1 MSNTNYDVAKTITYD
16 AAYKHYIPTYSVAFP
31 PFRVN
36 TGSGYGHADYQA
48 AISFD
53 DEDETTIQIE
63 YRNFDSSYI
72 VVPLWNDT
80 PRAYSDDIAVLPDVD
95 QRILTKAGSA
105 SKVYFRNPHRT
116 EVTFTQSNCY
126 LKVNYLSKSL
136 FDIQFNSTG
145 FAANTNAF
153 FRCSTVQQNTSQ
165 QYEWTAAI
173 VYYKKSEDPTYT
185 SVQGT
190 ISGTWSDVRV
200 DTNITLLDGYT
211 YDVYIEATSDDGE
224 TAQTP
229 VAQFTTIDADAVATC
244 ISPSGAFT
252 SGDVTFVWSHATE
265 YGTPQYAYDLQYSNN
280 NGSSW
285 TTVASHVVSSN
296 TTDSATL
303 TDAGVYIWRVRTY
316 NSNDVAGEWAEA
328 TFVNQVPA
336 NPPTNLQVTTKG
348 RPTVSWASVSQSA
361 YQVQFLLG
369 DSVVYDSGAVY
380 TSETSHFV
388 NQYFDDTRSYV
399 VRVRVYNA
407 LGEISDWVTTGYQ
420 QPIVTDVD
428 FTVEANEDGGATIII
443 TEAVDFV
450 KYFILRNNK
459 LIAQTGSAIDGIIT
473 YTDVYANGLTNY
485 SVVGVTSGDQSD
497 IQTMGVR
504 IKYPHAT
511 IITSNG
517 QQFTVNKRVN
527 EAFEIQ
533 TSNQADVNKAN
544 FIGDNFPTH
553 YPSDMR
559 LKTFTALMFD
569 DQGIVE
575 DILGTL
581 VYYADNFGNGGWCMV
596 TAYDKTDNFV
606 QNSRGAYGNEVSLT
620 LEVTNY
626 DDSIEYPL

>member
-1 MSNTNYDVAKTITYD
+1 MSNTNYDVELNLTYD
-16 AAYKHYIPTYSVAFP
+16 NAHRHYVPTYRVAVPYYAWF
-31 PFRVN
+31 
-36 TGSGYGHADYQA
+36 TDEAYHQYGSFANYGVAV
-48 AISFD
+48 SFD
-53 DEDETTIQIE
+53 ENQEKELHYQWAVSP
-63 YRNFDSSYI
+63 YN
-72 VVPLWNDT
+72 VHPPVPLWNDD
-80 PRAYSDDIAVLPDVD
+80 PNVNPYPGEK
-95 QRILTKAGSA
+95 ILDESGIFTKA
-105 SKVYFRNPHRT
+105 YFRNTHRERVSFDT
-116 EVTFTQSNCY
+116 SNCLIEPIY
-126 LKVNYLSKSL
+126 QIKAL
-136 FDIQFNSTG
+136 FEIQWNLTG
-145 FAANTNAF
+145 FAANNNAW
-153 FRCSTVQQNTSQ
+153 FRCSTVQKNTYQ
-165 QYEWTAAI
+165 QYEWVDAT

-185 SVQGT
+185 SV
-190 ISGTWSDVRV
+190 SGTVSGAWSDVRI
-200 DTNITLLDGYT
+200 DTNINLLDGYT
-211 YDVYIEATSDDGE
+211 YDVYIVATSDDGE

-229 VAQFTTIDADAVATC
+229 VAQFTTADAQAVATC

-285 TTVASHVVSSN
+285 TTVASHVISQN

-336 NPPTNLQVTTKG
+336 NPPTNLQITTKG
-348 RPTVSWASVSQSA
+348 RPTVSWASVSQTA

-399 VRVRVYNA
+399 VRVRIYNA
-407 LGEISDWVTTGYQ
+407 LGEISEWVSSGYQ
-420 QPIVTDVD
+420 QPLVTDVI
-428 FTVEANEDGGATIII
+428 FTVEANEDGGAIIRI

-459 LIAQTGSAIDGIIT
+459 LIAQTESAVDGVISYLDPYSI
-473 YTDVYANGLTNY
+473 GLTNY

-497 IQTMGVR
+497 IQTQGIRVV
-504 IKYPHAT
+504 YPRAT
-511 IITSNG
+511 IIAQSG
-517 QQFTVNKRVN
+517 QQFVVNKRVDS
-527 EAFEIQ
+527 AYEIQ
-533 TSNQADVNKAN
+533 TSNQADINKAN

-553 YPSDMR
+553 YSSDMR
-559 LKTFTALMFD
+559 LKSFTATMFD

-575 DILGTL
+575 DLLGTL
-581 VYYADNFGNGGWCMV
+581 VFYADNFGNGGWCMV

-606 QNSRGAYGNEVSLT
+606 KNSRGIYANEVSLT